1 MINLLSILTEQR
13 DLETGILTFLD
24 SPEFSCYQDII
35 QNVVQHPDELSL
47 KQIRLLNLISSSEN
61 LESSVSSIPP
71 DLVPIYEDL
80 LQKNIL
86 ASYRTCPLGK
96 MRKIEYPT
104 VTFPTPSVAY
114 FISSRKPLI
123 LKAAKVKADA
133 KANEAKVKA
142 DEAKAKADEVKT
154 RADATADEEFKQ
166 AKKNI
171 DLE

>member
-13 DLETGILTFLD
+13 DLETGILTFFD

-35 QNVVQHPDELSL
+35 QKVVQHPDELSL
-47 KQIRLLNLISSSEN
+47 KQMMLLNLISSSEN
-61 LESSVSSIPP
+61 FELSVLSIPP

-104 VTFPTPSVAY
+104 VTFPTPSVAR

-123 LKAAKVKADA
+123 LKAAKVKA
-133 KANEAKVKA
+133 EAKA
-142 DEAKAKADEVKT
+142 DEAKARLDEG
-154 RADATADEEFKQ
+154 FKQ
-166 AKKNI
+166 AKKNL